1 MSHRIPRNAPCPCGS
16 GIKYKKCC
24 ILLPSPSN
32 DTCSWVDD
40 DGMNFVN
47 KGTPPS
53 IEEQEE
59 MTKEY
64 QKNIKKSSI
73 WTKMVQE
80 YGEEKAEE
88 MLKDFQVQIK

>member
-1 MSHRIPRNAPCPCGS
+1 MSHKIRRNAPCPCGS

-32 DTCSWVDD
+32 DTSSWVD

-47 KGTPPS
+47 NGNPPS

-59 MTKEY
+59 MTKKY
-64 QKNIKKSSI
+64 QKNIKKSPI

-88 MLKDFQVQIK
+88 MLKYFQVQIK

>member
-1 MSHRIPRNAPCPCGS
+1 M
-16 GIKYKKCC
+16 
-24 ILLPSPSN
+24 LLTSLYN
-32 DTCSWVDD
+32 DTSSWVDD

-59 MTKEY
+59 MTKLY
-64 QKNIKKSSI
+64 QKNIKKSPV